1 MTLPSEFICPKGFE
15 HEKKIAVLEEV
26 SGRNQK
32 EIDSLRDLIQTEF
45 RDLNDK
51 IDSYQEAIEGKVTGY
66 LTEEGE
72 EREALASDMRE
83 LHLMFV
89 DTNLKIR
96 VLWIGVGALLLTAGT
111 ALLNQVF
118 KLFQEGAILSWSD
131 AEELRIATIET
142 LLNQLQIAVSNLAAK
157 QQIRQLLLLKQSEID
172 ALTQRVADLERMVA
186 LLEEAL

>member
-118 KLFQEGAILSWSD
+118 KLF
-131 AEELRIATIET
+131 
-142 LLNQLQIAVSNLAAK
+142 
-157 QQIRQLLLLKQSEID
+157 
-172 ALTQRVADLERMVA
+172 
-186 LLEEAL
+186 